1 LEGRELE
8 FYRWEGDVPELMK
21 DVREKLN
28 MLGEVNT
35 CAVMSN
41 WFARRFFDTY
51 QLGV

>member
-1 LEGRELE
+1 M
-8 FYRWEGDVPELMK
+8 PELMK

-41 WFARRFFDTY
+41 WFALAFAGKFLDTY
-51 QLGV
+51 QLGCLKCFDAALDS

>member
-1 LEGRELE
+1 
-8 FYRWEGDVPELMK
+8 VPELMK

-41 WFARRFFDTY
+41 WFALAFARRFFDTY